1 MKTIT
6 NIAVGLLAI
15 LSLSAL
21 GTSLCR
27 AQTQPN
33 ITFKIDTREGK
44 IGEKRSFGMCLSVKG
59 EWRIEGVEKPNDWQ
73 NNEYAK
79 YKLPSFGT
87 LPDVVTIKIWGE
99 VERFS
104 IYMTSVVDLDVSQSP
119 SLIRLDCEDNALTN
133 LNLSSNTHL
142 KTLFCRNNQL
152 TALDLTANTALE
164 HLDCSGNPLTE
175 LNLQPLTQLKGL
187 RADRTQISKLDVS
200 NLGVLEYISANENKK
215 LEEVIF
221 HSGEQKAENL
231 RAVDLIKC
239 ALKGLDFT
247 GLDNLSSVFCYENQI
262 SGEACSALIKSL
274 PDHSY
279 PHPIHN
285 NKLRI
290 INTGSTTERNVC
302 YEADA
307 KLAWEKEWECEDY
320 NGGNP
325 RRYEGSQ
332 PSASEEVMS
341 SAIEVFPNPVTFELR
356 IRGAEAFA
364 EVVLFTTQGV
374 AVQLT
379 RCKGDGSA
387 TLDLSGLPQG
397 TYLVEVG
404 GKAIPVVKQ

>member
-6 NIAVGLLAI
+6 NITIGLLAL

-21 GTSLCR
+21 GSSLCR

-73 NNEYAK
+73 NNKYAK
-79 YKLPSFGT
+79 YELPPFGA
-87 LPDVVTIKIWGE
+87 LPDIVTIKIWGE
-99 VERFS
+99 IERFS
-104 IYMTSVVDLDVSQSP
+104 IGETSVVDLNVSQSP

-142 KTLFCRNNQL
+142 KTLFCSNNQL

-164 HLDCSGNPLTE
+164 HLNCSGNPLTE
-175 LNLQPLTQLKGL
+175 LNLQPLSQLKSFG
-187 RADRTQISKLDVS
+187 ADRTQISKLDVS
-200 NLGVLEYISANENKK
+200 NLGVLEYMSANENEK

-262 SGEACSALIKSL
+262 SGEACSTLIKSL

-279 PHPIHN
+279 PHPMHN

-290 INTGSTTERNVC
+290 INTGSQTERNVC

-307 KLAWEKEWECEDY
+307 KLAWEKGWECEDY

-325 RRYEGSQ
+325 RRYEGSK
-332 PSASEEVMS
+332 PSAGV
-341 SAIEVFPNPVTFELR
+341 AIEASTLEVFPNPTKKELQ
-356 IRGAEAFA
+356 IRGAAPLA
-364 EVVLFTTQGV
+364 EITLFTSRGVVLMRTQCGS
-374 AVQLT
+374 
-379 RCKGDGSA
+379 DGSA
-387 TLDLSGLPQG
+387 TLDLSQLPQG
-397 TYLVEVG
+397 TYWVKVDQT
-404 GKAIPVVKQ
+404 VVSVIKQ

>member
-6 NIAVGLLAI
+6 NITIGLLAL

-21 GTSLCR
+21 STSLCR

-44 IGEKRSFGMCLSVKG
+44 IGEKRYFEMCLSVKG
-59 EWRIEGVEKPNDWQ
+59 EWRIEGIEKPSDWQ
-73 NNEYAK
+73 NNK
-79 YKLPSFGT
+79 CVVYKLPYTS
-87 LPDVVTIKIWGE
+87 PDIVTIKIWGE

-104 IYMTSVVDLDVSQSP
+104 IYMASVVDLDVSQSP
-119 SLIRLDCEDNALTN
+119 SLISLGCEGNALTN

-142 KTLFCRNNQL
+142 KTLFCRDNQL
-152 TALDLTANTALE
+152 TVLDLTANTALE
-164 HLDCSGNPLTE
+164 HLNCSGNPLTE
-175 LNLQPLTQLKGL
+175 LNLKPLTLLKSF

-200 NLGVLEYISANENKK
+200 TLGFLEYLIANSNKK

-221 HSGEQKAENL
+221 HSGEQKAEKL
-231 RAVDLIKC
+231 REVHLVNC

-247 GLDNLSSVFCYENQI
+247 GLDNLYSVFCYDNQI
-262 SGEACSALIKSL
+262 NGEACSALIKSL

-325 RRYEGSQ
+325 QRYEGSK
-332 PSASEEVMS
+332 PSAGV
-341 SAIEVFPNPVTFELR
+341 AIEASTLEVFPNPTKKEL
-356 IRGAEAFA
+356 
-364 EVVLFTTQGV
+364 
-374 AVQLT
+374 
-379 RCKGDGSA
+379 
-387 TLDLSGLPQG
+387 
-397 TYLVEVG
+397 
-404 GKAIPVVKQ
+404 

>member
-6 NIAVGLLAI
+6 NITIGLLAI

-87 LPDVVTIKIWGE
+87 LPDIVTIKIWGE

-387 TLDLSGLPQG
+387 TLDLSGLPRG